1 MTLFES
7 RSEAAQKLVAA
18 MPTQQMKK
26 EKWEVLAMSEQGAQI
41 AYDVAKAIGGTLD
54 FIFTEPICSPINKDC
69 WISVVSETEEIV
81 INHFLASAFGV
92 SDDYIYGEAKRKRD
106 EKILSYLY
114 KYRKGAALKNMAGKN
129 VLLVDEGADTGL
141 TLMVSL
147 KTIFAMNPAKVAVAM
162 PVIPENLAVELYSLI
177 DDAYL
182 PYRLPHY
189 VEAKSY
195 YQTQEP
201 ANIAA
206 VIAAIGQGKIDTKT
220 EKPKGD
226 L

>member
-1 MTLFES
+1 MILFEN
-7 RSEAAQKLVAA
+7 RADAAQKLLAV
-18 MPTQQMKK
+18 MPIQQMKK
-26 EKWEVLAMSEQGAQI
+26 EKWEVLAMSDQGSQI
-41 AYDVAKAIGGTLD
+41 AFDIAKAIGGSLEY
-54 FIFTEPICSPINKDC
+54 IFTEPICSPINKDC

-81 INHFLASAFGV
+81 INHFLANAFDISV
-92 SDDYIYGEAKRKRD
+92 DYIYGEAKRKHD

-114 KYRKGAALKNMAGKN
+114 KYRKGAPLRNMAGKN
-129 VLLVDEGADTGL
+129 VMLADEGADTGL

-147 KTIFAMNPAKVAVAM
+147 KTVFAMNPAKVAVAL

-177 DDAYL
+177 DDLYL
-182 PYRLPHY
+182 PHRMPHY

-195 YQTQEP
+195 YQTLE
-201 ANIAA
+201 NVDAA
-206 VIAAIGQGKIDTKT
+206 ALINAFSREKSEIKV

>member
-1 MTLFES
+1 MILFES
-7 RSEAAQKLVAA
+7 RAEAAQKLLAI
-18 MPTQQMKK
+18 MPAQQMKK
-26 EKWEVLAMSEQGAQI
+26 EKWEVLAMSEQGAPI
-41 AYDVAKAIGGTLD
+41 AFDIAKAIGGSLEY
-54 FIFTEPICSPINKDC
+54 IFTEPICSPINKDC
-69 WISVVSETEEIV
+69 WISVVGETEEIV
-81 INHFLASAFGV
+81 INHFLASAFDISV
-92 SDDYIYGEAKRKRD
+92 DYIYGEAKRKRD

-114 KYRKGAALKNMAGKN
+114 KYRKGAPIRNMTGKN

-147 KTIFAMNPAKVAVAM
+147 KTVFAMKPARVAVAL

-182 PYRLPHY
+182 PHRLLHY

-195 YQTQEP
+195 YKMLENVNVVALINDGAQDKSE
-201 ANIAA
+201 I
-206 VIAAIGQGKIDTKT
+206 KT
-220 EKPKGD
+220 EKSKGE

>member
-1 MTLFES
+1 MILFEN
-7 RSEAAQKLVAA
+7 RAEAAQKLLAI
-18 MPTQQMKK
+18 MPAQQMKK

-41 AYDVAKAIGGTLD
+41 ACDISKAIGGVLEY
-54 FIFTEPICSPINKDC
+54 IFTEPICSPINKDC

-81 INHFLASAFGV
+81 INHFLADAFDISV
-92 SDDYIYGEAKRKRD
+92 DYIYGEAKRKHD
-106 EKILSYLY
+106 EKILGYLY
-114 KYRKGAALKNMAGKN
+114 KYRKGAPLRNMAGKN

-147 KTIFAMNPAKVAVAM
+147 KTIFAMNPAKVAVAL
-162 PVIPENLAVELYSLI
+162 PVIPENLALELYSLI

-182 PYRLPHY
+182 PHRMPHY

-195 YQTQEP
+195 YKTLESV
-201 ANIAA
+201 NAA
-206 VIAAIGQGKIDTKT
+206 ALIGALDREKTEIKT